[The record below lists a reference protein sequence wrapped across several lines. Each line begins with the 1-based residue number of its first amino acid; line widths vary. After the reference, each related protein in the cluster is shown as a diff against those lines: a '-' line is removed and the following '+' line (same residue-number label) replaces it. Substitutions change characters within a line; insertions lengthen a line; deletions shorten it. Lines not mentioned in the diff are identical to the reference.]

1 MSFNPNDNNNMIH
14 LGNYEE
20 YFILYL
26 DNELTDAEMQQV
38 DAFLLVNPD
47 LQAEFEILASTKLPA
62 EDFSFNK
69 EDLFAENMRVNAID
83 EDLLLYIDN
92 ELPAEKAKILALEL
106 DANKDYQLQHSILM
120 KTKLDPSEKIVFPGK
135 ESLYRRSE
143 RRIFQPWMRIAA
155 AVMVVAAMGVLYL
168 NRPGSAV
175 TPPEDAVVETKK
187 PVEKKTDEVE
197 PGKKIITP
205 ELPVTYPAE
214 VQNMTA
220 VKEKKTRQDQEVQEP
235 VQQFVR
241 QENENLVAVR
251 RDDERKPLETVDPN
265 HAANFT
271 GSMNVSM
278 ENAILNNAVT
288 ISSPGALNNTNAATP
303 EYAVASNSENKGS
316 VKGFLRKATRLI
328 EKRTGIDATTD
339 GELLIGVLAVKLK

>member
-1 MSFNPNDNNNMIH
+1 MIH

-92 ELPAEKAKILALEL
+92 ELPDEKAKILALEL
-106 DANKDYQLQHSILM
+106 DANKDYQLQHSLLM
-120 KTKLDPSEKIVFPGK
+120 KTKLDPSEKIIFPGK
-135 ESLYRRSE
+135 ESLYRRTE
-143 RRIFQPWMRIAA
+143 RKIFQPWMRIAA
-155 AVMVVAAMGVLYL
+155 AVVVVAAMGVIYF
-168 NRPGSAV
+168 NRPGSDL
-175 TPPEDAVVETKK
+175 TPPEVAVVENKK
-187 PVEKKTDEVE
+187 PEEKKVE
-197 PGKKIITP
+197 NDNRETEIISP
-205 ELPVTYPAE
+205 EIPAQTRAD

-220 VKEKKTRQDQEVQEP
+220 RKEKTTSQDIKVQEP
-235 VQQFVR
+235 EQHQ

-251 RDDERKPLETVDPN
+251 RDDERKPLEALDPN
-265 HAANFT
+265 TATGFT
-271 GSMNVSM
+271 GTMNVSM

-288 ISSPGALNNTNAATP
+288 ISSPDPLNNTNAATP
-303 EYAVASNSENKGS
+303 ENAVASNSENKGS

>member
-1 MSFNPNDNNNMIH
+1 MIH

-92 ELPAEKAKILALEL
+92 ELPPEKAKILALEL

-135 ESLYRRSE
+135 ESLYRRTE

-155 AVMVVAAMGVLYL
+155 AVVAVAAMGVIYL

-175 TPPEDAVVETKK
+175 TPPEVAIIENKK
-187 PVEKKTDEVE
+187 PEEKKVDQPE
-197 PGKKIITP
+197 PGKDAP
-205 ELPVTYPAE
+205 ELPAPTHAD

-220 VKEKKTRQDQEVQEP
+220 VKEKKTRQDNEVKEP
-235 VQQFVR
+235 VQQVLL

-251 RDDERKPLETVDPN
+251 RDEERKPMETVDPN
-265 HAANFT
+265 PGAGFT

-303 EYAVASNSENKGS
+303 ENAVASNSENKGS